1 MDIPAGIAMNAALTR
16 QAIALEVVKKSADA
30 DKAIANMLEQSA
42 ANISALTSRG
52 VNVNISA

>member
-1 MDIPAGIAMNAALTR
+1 MDISAGIAMNAAMTR

-30 DKAIANMLEQSA
+30 DKAVASMLEQSA

-52 VNVNISA
+52 VNVDFSA